1 LTLPDGLI
9 YIDTW
14 AFAYTILQTL
24 DLPDTVTEMQS
35 YACAFMDRLESI
47 KMPSQLT
54 YIGSAAFAG
63 CAQLTD
69 VTLNDGLLEIG
80 QGAFAGA
87 GMKSIVVPSSVDTIG
102 YCAFGYEKDMETSN
116 SNFVIYG
123 VSGSA
128 AQTYATDTD
137 SEYDYTN
144 NFTFISKTD
153 DQIAEMLSGESDA
166 EEDAADDPVEVVVE
180 EEENQNFGMIMKI
193 ALLVLGGIVLCGG
206 VAAIVL
212 SSKKKK
218 D

>member
-1 LTLPDGLI
+1 
-9 YIDTW
+9 
-14 AFAYTILQTL
+14 
-24 DLPDTVTEMQS
+24 
-35 YACAFMDRLESI
+35 
-47 KMPSQLT
+47 
-54 YIGSAAFAG
+54 
-63 CAQLTD
+63 
-69 VTLNDGLLEIG
+69 
-80 QGAFAGA
+80 
-87 GMKSIVVPSSVDTIG
+87 VDTIG